1 MKLQRTDDINLEASE
16 IQTQSSTGIWKLVVL
31 AMGFVMA
38 TLDTTVVNVAI
49 ADIQNSLEISFTGI
63 TWVVDG
69 QILTFASFLLAGG
82 SPANR
87 YGAKNILHTWF
98 MFLCTCITIMCCGT
112 DCRCSYSSPS
122 SSRCWSSFIYAK
134 QVLLVYLH
142 FLIQMRNKEPKC
154 LVFKAAMVPYI
165 SRL

>member
-69 QILTFASFLLAGG
+69 YILTF
-82 SPANR
+82 
-87 YGAKNILHTWF
+87 
-98 MFLCTCITIMCCGT
+98 
-112 DCRCSYSSPS
+112 
-122 SSRCWSSFIYAK
+122 SSFWGI
-134 QVLLVYLH
+134 
-142 FLIQMRNKEPKC
+142 
-154 LVFKAAMVPYI
+154 AACP
-165 SRL
+165 ST